1 MLEETQKHSWKDFFG
16 LIKKSKL
23 PWGLYLLTFIAM
35 LLTSFVSL
43 GSPLV
48 VREIMSGNIFDKKI
62 VMLFI
67 GLSIAVAIFVSI
79 SGFIRVFAV
88 SGTNRNIQETIW
100 SKFIRVPIP
109 FFNKESSLLLIS
121 RLTHDPSHISG
132 AINSFLAMITST
144 VSLVGSIA
152 IMWNDNTKLTLAL
165 LPVIPY
171 ILIVSF
177 IVGYFTQKAQQ
188 GVQKEYSGMTAFFA
202 ERLPKIRL
210 IKSFSKEQQ
219 EEDHGEEVIEK
230 QYKADFS
237 RAFVDLYAEPLLQSV
252 QALIT
257 GLILI
262 YGGYLIAKGELGVGS
277 LVAFYLYGNGIQNHV
292 LSYGSFWQALKS
304 AKGAASKISNIVESE
319 SEITTRDYSISDVQ
333 AKSSGD
339 ITFENLSF
347 RYENRD
353 VLTNLN
359 FTIPK
364 GKVTGLV
371 GPSGGGKTTILSLI
385 ERFYEP
391 NVGQIV
397 FGDTPAEKI
406 HLDDWRNAFSY
417 VSQGSPLLSGS
428 IRDNIVYGSD
438 PNITDEEVMMA
449 AEKANAA
456 EFINQFPEGLD
467 TEVGE
472 MGAKLSGG
480 QRQRIAIARA
490 IIKNPEYLLLDEATS
505 SLDAETSYNVQK
517 GLDSLME
524 GRTTIVVAHNLSTVK
539 NADQIVVLDH
549 GKVSGIGTHDE
560 LVKHND
566 LYSDLVNIQFAKEKS
581 LEW

>member
-1 MLEETQKHSWKDFFG
+1 MLKETDKHTWKDFFS
-16 LIKKSKL
+16 LLKKAKL
-23 PWGLYLLTFIAM
+23 PWGLYILTFIAM
-35 LLTSFVSL
+35 LLTTFVSL

-48 VREIMSGNIFDKKI
+48 VREIMNGNIFDKKI

-67 GLSIAVAIFVSI
+67 GLSIATAIFVSI
-79 SGFIRVFAV
+79 SGFIRVFAN
-88 SGTNRNIQETIW
+88 SRTNRNIQDTIW

-121 RLTHDPSHISG
+121 RLTHDPKHVGG
-132 AINSFLAMITST
+132 AINSFLAMIAST
-144 VSLVGSIA
+144 VALVGSIA

-165 LPVIPY
+165 LPIIPY

-177 IVGYFTQKAQQ
+177 IVGYFTQRAQQ
-188 GVQKEYSGMTAFFA
+188 KVQREYSGMTAFFA

-210 IKSFSKEQQ
+210 IKSFSKEKR
-219 EEDHGEEVIEK
+219 EEDHGEEVIES
-230 QYKADFS
+230 QYKADFG
-237 RAFVDLYAEPLLQSV
+237 RAYVDLYAEPLLQSV

-262 YGGYLIAKGELGVGS
+262 YGGYLIAQGELGVGS

-304 AKGAASKISNIVESE
+304 AKGAAHKISDIVDSDSE
-319 SEITTRDYSISDVQ
+319 VKTREYSIAEVENR
-333 AKSSGD
+333 SSGD
-339 ITFENLSF
+339 IKFENLSF

-359 FTIPK
+359 FTIPR

-385 ERFYEP
+385 ERFYDP
-391 NVGQIV
+391 NVGQII
-397 FGDTPAEKI
+397 FGDTPADKI

-428 IRDNIVYGSD
+428 IRDNIIYGSD
-438 PNITDEEVMMA
+438 PTISDVDVMIA
-449 AEKANAA
+449 AKKANAA
-456 EFINQFPEGLD
+456 DFIDEFPDGLD

-480 QRQRIAIARA
+480 QRQRVAIARA

-505 SLDAETSYNVQK
+505 SLDAETSHNVQK
-517 GLDSLME
+517 GLDVLMQ
-524 GRTTIVVAHNLSTVK
+524 GRTTIVVAHNLSTIR
-539 NADQIVVLDH
+539 NADQIIVLDH
-549 GKVSGIGTHDE
+549 GKVSGIGTHNE
-560 LVKHND
+560 LVQESK
-566 LYSDLVNIQFAKEKS
+566 LYSDLVDIQFKKQQR
-581 LEW
+581 LDW